1 LIFRL
6 SDLVDIAQI
15 QNLAEVNYKAAGIP
29 TGIIDAESGEILV
42 EVGWQ
47 DICVQFHRAHPASA
61 KRCMESDHY
70 IKNRILDGSP
80 YAYKCQNGLWD
91 IGIPILVDGFHLAT
105 LFLGQFFYEDESFDR
120 NFFIRQSEQFGYD
133 VPAYLAALDR
143 VPILNREKVSNIL
156 DYNVAFAGFIA
167 DLAQKKL
174 RFSRE
179 LGERKRAEEALQKAR
194 DELEFRV
201 QERTAELI
209 RTNEALKTEIAAR
222 EQVEE
227 KLRQSQQHLRN
238 ILNNVASFVGVLNP
252 DGTLIEVN
260 STAMDAANLSLED
273 VLGKPFEEC
282 YWWAWSPEVQK
293 QLGETMDRAAHGQA
307 SRYDVLNRVG
317 EERFIVVDFMLAPL
331 FGPDGKVAYLIAS
344 GVDVTER
351 KQAEQALGEEAIR
364 RRILFEQS
372 KDGIVVLDQHGK
384 VCEANQSFADML
396 GYTMEEVRQ
405 LHVWDWDAQ
414 WTREELEEIIRLG
427 DSTGAHFETRHRRKD
442 GTICDV
448 EISANSAMWAGQ
460 KLGLCVCRDI
470 SQRKAAENALREREE
485 IYSAIVNQAAEGIVL
500 IDAETLRFAEFNE
513 AACSGLG
520 YNRDEFARLTLF
532 DIQGIM
538 TPAQV
543 IERFGTLVKAG
554 RGCFEDKLRCKDGTL
569 RDTRI
574 SSRVI
579 RLRDKKYLPVIWHDM
594 TEVRQAEEA
603 LRSLPARLLAAQEE
617 ERKRIAHE
625 LHDSIGGSLGAIQFS
640 LQNILALDQ
649 SDVKFSEAVENLT
662 AMVQQARDEARRI
675 YANLRPS
682 MLDDLGVIA
691 TIGWFCRQFQEIYG
705 RIRIEQQIQVEEG
718 DIPESLKIVIFR
730 IMQEAFHNIAKYSKA
745 DRAHVSLSGEN
756 GLIALSI
763 VDNGVGFDVR
773 SAYKSRDDK
782 GGLGLTSMRE
792 RVQLSGGV
800 FAIESTIGGG
810 TAVQASWNKS
820 NLT

>member
-1 LIFRL
+1 LNYRL

-15 QNLAEVNYKAAGIP
+15 KNLTEAHYKATGIP
-29 TGIIDAESGEILV
+29 IGIIDAESGEILV

-61 KRCMESDHY
+61 KRCMESDRY
-70 IKNRILDGSP
+70 IKNRILNGSP
-80 YAYKCQNGLWD
+80 CAYKCQNGLWD

-120 NFFIRQSEQFGYD
+120 NFFIRQSEQFSYD
-133 VPAYLAALDR
+133 APAYLAALDR
-143 VPILNREKVSNIL
+143 VPVLDRERVGNIL

-174 RFSRE
+174 HFSRE

-209 RTNEALKTEIAAR
+209 TTNEALKAEIAGR

-227 KLRQSQQHLRN
+227 ELRRSRQHLRN

-252 DGTLIEVN
+252 DGALLEVN
-260 STAMDAANLSLED
+260 STALDAANLSPED

-282 YWWAWSPEVQK
+282 YWWAWSPEAQK
-293 QLGETMDRAAHGQA
+293 QLGEAMDRAAHGQA

-317 EERFIVVDFMLAPL
+317 EERFIVIDFMLAPL

-372 KDGIVVLDQHGK
+372 RDGIVVLDQHGK
-384 VCEANQSFADML
+384 VYEANQSFADML
-396 GYTMEEVRQ
+396 GYTMEEVHR

-414 WTREELEEIIRLG
+414 WTREELEEIARLG

-442 GTICDV
+442 GTIYDV
-448 EISANSAMWAGQ
+448 EISANAAMWAGQ
-460 KLGLCVCRDI
+460 KLGFCICRDI
-470 SQRKAAENALREREE
+470 SQRKAVEN
-485 IYSAIVNQAAEGIVL
+485 
-500 IDAETLRFAEFNE
+500 
-513 AACSGLG
+513 
-520 YNRDEFARLTLF
+520 
-532 DIQGIM
+532 
-538 TPAQV
+538 
-543 IERFGTLVKAG
+543 
-554 RGCFEDKLRCKDGTL
+554 
-569 RDTRI
+569 
-574 SSRVI
+574 
-579 RLRDKKYLPVIWHDM
+579 
-594 TEVRQAEEA
+594 A
-603 LRSLPARLLAAQEE
+603 LRSLPVRLLAAQEE

-625 LHDSIGGSLGAIQFS
+625 LHDSIGGSLGAIQFG

-649 SDVKFSEAVENLT
+649 NDVKFSEAVENLA

-705 RIRIEQQIQVEEG
+705 GVRIEQQIQVEEG

-756 GLIALSI
+756 GLIALI
-763 VDNGVGFDVR
+763 IADNGVGFDVR

-792 RVQLSGGV
+792 RVQLSGGI
-800 FAIESTIGGG
+800 FAIESTLGGG
-810 TAVQASWNKS
+810 TVVQASWNKS
-820 NLT
+820 SLT